1 MFVVESFGLDLE
13 ERSLRLSD
21 LSCVK
26 LNSLNCWLTLMSIPL
41 SNLVLLR
48 PMLSLSLIFAFMFR
62 GYVNALVETGES
74 GVSNS
79 SEWMFDPEKQP
90 ESLNLESDIY
100 LSLDDDKLVRL
111 QGPTQS
117 SEVPRYCVLLGSFAI
132 GPEPAVPPVKNVI

>member
-1 MFVVESFGLDLE
+1 MFDVESFGLDLE

-21 LSCVK
+21 LSCAK

-41 SNLVLLR
+41 SNLVLL
-48 PMLSLSLIFAFMFR
+48 MLSLSLIFAFMSG
-62 GYVNALVETGES
+62 GYVNALDLETGES

-90 ESLNLESDIY
+90 ESLNLESDMY

-117 SEVPRYCVLLGSFAI
+117 SEVPQYCVLLGSFAI
-132 GPEPAVPPVKNVI
+132 GPEPAVPPGKNLI